1 MMPFEPLPPR
11 ALPADARLSY
21 GALLA
26 LERPCRLQAA
36 LRASHKEG
44 LAEVYPRLLGDAKHR
59 TVAAILR
66 DASGATSFA
75 DAVRRAGGLANMTRS
90 ALSQVLD
97 RVEQVRGGD
106 GVARA
111 ELGRVRGAM
120 WSEQVRDD
128 ARRLAAHAW
137 DLTLGRSSVGGKAL
151 VEPNREVHLED
162 GTWEARPDLVWE
174 TAGGFE
180 ITDYKTDEKEFDPS
194 RHEPQLLFYAAL
206 WQQGRAACSGC
217 VVRVLRPE
225 GVAWERAVPLDE
237 LRQVTRSL
245 RERGLAARARA
256 LDISATPSPDYCPS
270 CSVRGACAAYWAN
283 STLRGGGGP
292 AVDREVIVRGP
303 LDIGTMRVPVVAD
316 GAPSTLTL
324 TSSKAVTS
332 DALVEG
338 ARTRWLGLFE
348 RHTEGVAG
356 LYAPA
361 PSAHTA
367 LRGAEAWRVG
377 AWARPAE
384 HW

>member
-1 MMPFEPLPPR
+1 MMPFEPLPPH

-21 GALLA
+21 GALFA

-36 LRASHKEG
+36 LRASHPKG

-59 TVAAILR
+59 AVAAILR

-75 DAVRRAGGLANMTRS
+75 DAVRRAGGLTDVTRS

-97 RVEQVRGGD
+97 RVEQARGGD
-106 GVARA
+106 RVARA
-111 ELGRVRGAM
+111 ELARVRGAR
-120 WSEQVRDD
+120 WSEHVRDD

-137 DLTLGRSSVGGKAL
+137 DLTFGRSSVGGKTL
-151 VEPNREVHLED
+151 VEPSREVQLDD
-162 GTWEARPDLVWE
+162 GAWEARPDLVWE
-174 TAGGFE
+174 TAGEFE
-180 ITDYKTDEKEFDPS
+180 ITDFKTEENESDPS

-206 WQQGRAACSGC
+206 WQQGRAAGSGC

-237 LRQVTRSL
+237 LRQVTRAL
-245 RERGLAARARA
+245 GERGRAARARA
-256 LDISATPSPDYCPS
+256 LDISAMPSPDYCPT

-283 STLRGGGGP
+283 PTLSGGVGP
-292 AVDREVIVRGP
+292 AVDREVIVRGR
-303 LDIGTMRVPVVAD
+303 LDEGTMTVPVVAD
-316 GAPSTLTL
+316 GVPTTLTL
-324 TSSKAVTS
+324 TSSTIVAS

-348 RHTEGVAG
+348 RHTDGVAG

-377 AWARPAE
+377 ATA
-384 HW
+384 